1 MTGARINKIE
11 KYIDTELFMLTYGD
25 GVANINIQE
34 LLKFHKSHGKID
46 IVTGVNPYL
55 RFGEFNIRDEVVA
68 TKDN

>member
-1 MTGARINKIE
+1 
-11 KYIDTELFMLTYGD
+11 MLTYGD